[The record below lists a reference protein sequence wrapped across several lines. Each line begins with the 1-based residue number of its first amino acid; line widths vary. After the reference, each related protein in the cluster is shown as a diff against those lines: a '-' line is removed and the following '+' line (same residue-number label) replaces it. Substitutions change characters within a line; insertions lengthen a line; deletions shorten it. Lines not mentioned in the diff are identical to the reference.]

1 MLIASK
7 VSTNATH
14 SIELAKQHKLI
25 FYFLFM
31 TLITFLTLVGGL
43 ILLVVGAEFLVKG
56 ASSIAGILQI
66 SPLIIGLTIV
76 AYGTSA
82 PEMSVSIMSSFAG
95 QADIAIGN
103 AVGSNICNI
112 LLVLGLSAVV
122 TPLAVTKQVIR
133 SDVPIMIGVSILLLI
148 FGLDGTISRVDGT
161 ILFLGGILYTLSL
174 VYQSRRQQNN
184 SLEDEFADEYSF
196 SGDIS
201 ALLWL
206 KNIVAVVG
214 GLGLLILGSRWLVD
228 SASTIA
234 RAFGVSELLIGLT
247 IISLGTSLPEL
258 ATSVVASI
266 RGERDIAVGNVLGS
280 NIFNILAVLGIAG
293 IVGPEGINVSNA
305 VIEFNIPVAIA
316 VAFACL
322 PIFYSGKRIDRW
334 EGLLFVF
341 YYVAYVSYLVL
352 DAIDHDSLPI
362 YGKIMLLF
370 VIPLTIITLVILA
383 LQQKRSKNHKINN

>member
-1 MLIASK
+1 
-7 VSTNATH
+7 
-14 SIELAKQHKLI
+14 
-25 FYFLFM
+25 
-31 TLITFLTLVGGL
+31 
-43 ILLVVGAEFLVKG
+43 
-56 ASSIAGILQI
+56 
-66 SPLIIGLTIV
+66 
-76 AYGTSA
+76 
-82 PEMSVSIMSSFAG
+82 
-95 QADIAIGN
+95 
-103 AVGSNICNI
+103 
-112 LLVLGLSAVV
+112 
-122 TPLAVTKQVIR
+122 
-133 SDVPIMIGVSILLLI
+133 MIGVSILLLI